1 MSSSAMGLEA
11 DISRCQQLFEAKE
24 LVAEVVVSNTKHRD
38 RNERTWEGKEASLT
52 HELWALSDSSFVS
65 YEG

>member
-38 RNERTWEGKEASLT
+38 RNERTWEGKEAQYFSCKRRG
-52 HELWALSDSSFVS
+52 LSMRPVD
-65 YEG
+65 